1 MTIRMIAEKCGCSP
15 ATVSK
20 ALNGAG
26 DVSKETARRIRQ
38 VADEVGYLPNAA
50 ARAIRTS
57 RFYCFG
63 VLFRYNADV
72 GLAHEFFSGLLN
84 GFKRQAEELGYDIFF
99 ISDRLGGRAIGY
111 AEHARYRNCD
121 GILIANEIYGKP
133 EVRELASCGIPA
145 VTIDYTYDGCASVL
159 SDNFRGMRDLVRY
172 AYDMGHRR
180 VAFIHGEDTPVTAVR
195 VSSFRQSCLELGLHV
210 PEDYVIEGFYCDPTS
225 CEEATRRLLALETP
239 PTCIIYPDD
248 MAYIGGRNEIRRQG
262 LRIPEDISAAGYD
275 GINLSQMLVPRLTTV
290 KQNPDLMGASAAQEL
305 VRAVE
310 QGEGYVPRQ
319 IIVPGKVLPGETVG
333 RIG

>member
-38 VADEVGYLPNAA
+38 VADEMSYLPNAA

-57 RFYCFG
+57 RSYCFG
-63 VLFRYNADV
+63 VLFRDNADV

-121 GILIANEIYGKP
+121 GIFIANETYGKP
-133 EVRELASCGIPA
+133 EVWELASCGIPA
-145 VTIDYTYDGCASVL
+145 VTIDYTYDGCASVQ

-195 VSSFRQSCLELGLHV
+195 VSGFRQSCLELGLHI
-210 PEDYVIEGFYCDPTS
+210 PEDYVIEAVYCDPAS

-305 VRAVE
+305 VRAAE

-319 IIVPGKVLPGETVG
+319 IIIPGKVLPGETVG